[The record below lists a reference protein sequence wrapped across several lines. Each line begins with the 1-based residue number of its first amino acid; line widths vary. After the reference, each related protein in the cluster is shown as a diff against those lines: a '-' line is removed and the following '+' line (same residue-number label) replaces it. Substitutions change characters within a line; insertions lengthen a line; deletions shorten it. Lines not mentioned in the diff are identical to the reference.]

1 MRERAGRKRAGRKE
15 QITKNSL
22 GAVVLLLTGLWAWSA
37 GLFGPYQFDDFV
49 TPLNDP
55 ASQSLPAWRQHLPVT
70 LRPLTKLSYAAEAEA
85 GLSREPAPRRAASI
99 LLHAATAGLLLLLLV
114 RLAPQ
119 SAPRA
124 APLGA
129 ALLAALWFLHP
140 VHADNVLLLSGRSA
154 VLSGLFLLASLLA
167 LERARPWLTGLLF
180 VLACLSRETALAGL
194 LPLLVLAAS
203 RPGAS
208 LRSTLREGLPSL
220 LGGALVLV
228 WILTTPR
235 YLHLAEFS
243 FLGRPFWSS
252 LAAQV
257 GAVPVGLGLLFNPAA
272 LSIDYGIPLP
282 TRISDP
288 GFLLGVAL
296 YAAAAVGVL
305 VFLRRSRAGA
315 VGLALWLAALLPTQ
329 SVVPKLD
336 ALTNRPLALAL
347 AGLLLASTP
356 VLAGGIRQLR
366 SARDRAVPGGLRRAL
381 LTTPSLVTACCATA
395 ILMLL
400 ATANVERGQLFQ
412 SELGLWQDAAN
423 KSRSNPRPHLQYAL
437 LLHDAG
443 KSTEARQVLSEAR
456 RIDPFSSDIAL
467 FSRLYGDDEVVP

>member
-1 MRERAGRKRAGRKE
+1 
-15 QITKNSL
+15 
-22 GAVVLLLTGLWAWSA
+22 
-37 GLFGPYQFDDFV
+37 LF
-49 TPLNDP
+49 
-55 ASQSLPAWRQHLPVT
+55 
-70 LRPLTKLSYAAEAEA
+70 
-85 GLSREPAPRRAASI
+85 
-99 LLHAATAGLLLLLLV
+99 LLLV

-119 SAPRA
+119 SAPWS

-129 ALLAALWFLHP
+129 AVLAALWFLHP
-140 VHADNVLLLSGRSA
+140 VHADSVLLLSGRSA

-167 LERARPWLTGLLF
+167 LERARPWLAGLLL

-208 LRSTLREGLPSL
+208 LRSTLHATLPSL
-220 LGGALVLV
+220 LGGALVLA

-235 YLHLAEFS
+235 YLQLAEYS

-252 LAAQV
+252 LASQV

-288 GFLLGVAL
+288 GFLLGAAL
-296 YAAAAVGVL
+296 YAAAAAGVL
-305 VFLRRSRAGA
+305 VFLCRSRAAA

-347 AGLLLASTP
+347 AGLLIAATPLVARLLAWTMRSLNNDSRRLETAAAQEGLR
-356 VLAGGIRQLR
+356 LAGAGCALLLV
-366 SARDRAVPGGLRRAL
+366 SL
-381 LTTPSLVTACCATA
+381 LTTSTAARA
-395 ILMLL
+395 
-400 ATANVERGQLFQ
+400 QLFE
-412 SELGLWQDAAN
+412 SDLALWQDAAA
-423 KSRSNPRPHLQYAL
+423 KSTVNARPHLQYAL
-437 LLHDAG
+437 LLLRAGEEVEAGSVLDA
-443 KSTEARQVLSEAR
+443 AQ
-456 RIDPFSSDIAL
+456 RIDPFSTQIAVL
-467 FSRLYGDDEVVP
+467 SRIHPAAEVFP